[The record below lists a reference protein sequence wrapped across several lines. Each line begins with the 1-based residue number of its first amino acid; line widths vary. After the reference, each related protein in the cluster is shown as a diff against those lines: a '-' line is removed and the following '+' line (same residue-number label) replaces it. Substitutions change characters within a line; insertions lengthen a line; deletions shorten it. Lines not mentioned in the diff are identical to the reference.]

1 MTTLYWNLLHKHQT
15 SFEKN
20 PRTKL
25 MVVNLKKIEAGDQ
38 ALIAKH
44 AKKILNDL
52 EAI

>member
-1 MTTLYWNLLHKHQT
+1 MTTLYWNFLLKHQT

-25 MVVNLKKIEAGDQ
+25 MVVNLKKIEAEDQ
-38 ALIAKH
+38 VLIAEH

-52 EAI
+52 ESI